1 MGPMQV
7 PAAAPKDS
15 GASDRAHSALAAGTA
30 EMEQQEQRDTGGC
43 DSSSTGGHGGG
54 RERLACTLGL
64 QLQVLHGCGEVR
76 AQELSRLWT
85 ATLGQQSISGMTAV
99 VASLDYLAAECLVS
113 ISMSACFITAHWTP
127 RARTQSQ
134 PQLQSKHCRVQSH
147 QTSISPPTPGFPR
160 SPPLARGRVAPH
172 PTGWLQMSWLTW
184 VVALGRNWLRNQEML
199 CLLHLVL
206 WTHSL
211 APARP
216 RMLSRTW
223 IQTRP

>member
-85 ATLGQQSISGMTAV
+85 ATLGQQSIPGMTVV
-99 VASLDYLAAECLVS
+99 VASLNYLAAERLVS
-113 ISMSACFITAHWTP
+113 ISMSACFITARWTP

-147 QTSISPPTPGFPR
+147 QTSISPHPPPPR
-160 SPPLARGRVAPH
+160 IP
-172 PTGWLQMSWLTW
+172 
-184 VVALGRNWLRNQEML
+184 
-199 CLLHLVL
+199 
-206 WTHSL
+206 
-211 APARP
+211 
-216 RMLSRTW
+216 
-223 IQTRP
+223 